1 MTLLIKNGRLVDPKS
16 NRDEVLDILIE
27 NDKIVKIGLNLS
39 VKNAEIVDARGLVVA
54 PGLIDVHVHFR
65 EPGQTHKETIHS
77 GAKSAAAGGFT
88 RVVMMANTKPIL
100 STPKVLTE
108 TLEIA
113 DKEDIKIDAVGSIT
127 QDFDGEHLTDFDELI
142 KAGSIGFSDDGIPLT
157 DAGVLRKALQKAKL
171 TDSLI
176 SIHEEDP
183 NLIGTLGV
191 NDGEVAHKC
200 DFTGAPTVSEYSMMA
215 RDTMIAYETGARL
228 HIQHLSAGESV
239 EVVRFAK
246 NLGANIT
253 AEVTPQH
260 FSITE
265 QMIFEQGT
273 NAKLNPPLRR
283 TADIGKIIEG
293 LKDGTIDVIATD
305 HAPHTHEE
313 KNVSLDK
320 APSGMIGLET
330 SLQLGLTNLVAKGH
344 LTLSELLTKMTVNP
358 AKLYNFDAGYL
369 AENGPADLVIFDAE
383 NDYQVGETFDS
394 KATNSPFIKQKVQG
408 QVKYTICDGKIV
420 YQAK

>member
-1 MTLLIKNGRLVDPKS
+1 MALLIKNGRLIDPKS
-16 NRDEVLDILIE
+16 KRDEVVDVLIE
-27 NDKIVKIGLNLS
+27 ADKISKIGSNLT
-39 VKNAEIVDARGLVVA
+39 VENAEIIDATGLVVA

-77 GAKSAAAGGFT
+77 GAKAAAAGGFT
-88 RVVMMANTKPIL
+88 TVVMMANTKPIL

-113 DKEDIKIDAVGSIT
+113 DKEDIKIEAVGSIT
-127 QDFDGEHLTDFDELI
+127 QDFDGENLTDFDALRE
-142 KAGSIGFSDDGIPLT
+142 AGAIGFSDDGIPLT

-171 TDSLI
+171 TDSLL

-191 NDGEVAHKC
+191 NDGEVAHQC
-200 DFTGAPTVSEYSMMA
+200 GFTGAPTVSEYSMMA
-215 RDTMIAYETGARL
+215 RDAMIAYETGARL

-246 NLGANIT
+246 NLGARIT

-344 LTLSELLTKMTVNP
+344 LTLGELLTKMTVNP
-358 AKLYNFDAGYL
+358 AKLYEFDAGYL
-369 AENGPADLVIFDAE
+369 AENGPADLVIFDATT
-383 NDYQVGETFDS
+383 DITVSETFIS
-394 KATNSPFIKQKVQG
+394 KACNSPFINKQLKGKVA
-408 QVKYTICDGKIV
+408 YTICEGKII
-420 YQAK
+420 YQGE